1 MENLQNNCPLGH
13 GEMRNGSTT
22 KEIDFRGERIS
33 YQLECLIC
41 PLCNL
46 TRATVEQTTK
56 AQNAIADAYRQKVG
70 LLTGEEIRH
79 RRVELGL
86 SQQQLA
92 DKTRLSKMS
101 IVRWENGVIQKES
114 SDATL
119 REILCPRDI
128 ENEYSG
134 NRELSLGRIK
144 QVYREFEKNLPY
156 QLLIPGDKGLFAA
169 KNCWYADLVA
179 YRELGRSMTGAT
191 YAIMPYGPQLDN
203 YADLVDEILKADVAT
218 VEPLSEKEIEIIQRL
233 AKIFATQR
241 AAYDASHEEPV
252 WNEIK
257 KDLGRHISYKVAYRL
272 TAA

>member
-13 GEMRNGSTT
+13 GEMQNGTAT
-22 KEIDFRGERIS
+22 QEIEYRGEKIS

-41 PLCNL
+41 PVCKL
-46 TRATVEQTTK
+46 TRATIEQTAK
-56 AQNAIADAYRQKVG
+56 AQNTIADAYRKKVG
-70 LLTGEEIRH
+70 LLTGEEIRR

-92 DKTRLSKMS
+92 DMTHLSKMS

-114 SDATL
+114 SDAAL
-119 REILCPRDI
+119 REILFPREI

-134 NRELSLGRIK
+134 NREISLGRIK
-144 QVYREFEKNLPY
+144 LVYREYERNLPY
-156 QLLIPGDKGLFAA
+156 QLLVPGDKGLFAA

-179 YRELGRSMTGAT
+179 YRELGRSITGAT

-203 YADLVDEILKADVAT
+203 YADLVDEILKVDVAT

-233 AKIFATQR
+233 AKVFSTQR
-241 AAYDASHEEPV
+241 AAFDASHEEPA
-252 WNEIK
+252 WKEIK
-257 KDLGRHISYKVAYRL
+257 KDLGRHISYKIAYRL